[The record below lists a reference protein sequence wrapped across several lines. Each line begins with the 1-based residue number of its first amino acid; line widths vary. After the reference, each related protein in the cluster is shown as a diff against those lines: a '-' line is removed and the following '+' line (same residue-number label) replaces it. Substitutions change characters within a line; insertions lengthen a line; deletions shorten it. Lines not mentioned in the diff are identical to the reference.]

1 MSDFLWYLAT
11 PYYDANSTIMH
22 VRYIM
27 STKAA
32 AVLTEQ
38 GVMLFPPITVGHQLV
53 ERLPSLE
60 DWDQE
65 KWRAWSATFMPRC
78 DGLLIHMQD
87 GWGVSKGLSD
97 ELQYFL
103 DVRQPI
109 AYLGADFWSDQVE
122 LNRTLLRIEYAKE
135 HGYDDE

>member
-1 MSDFLWYLAT
+1 
-11 PYYDANSTIMH
+11 
-22 VRYIM
+22 
-27 STKAA
+27 
-32 AVLTEQ
+32 
-38 GVMLFPPITVGHQLV
+38 
-53 ERLPSLE
+53 
-60 DWDQE
+60 
-65 KWRAWSATFMPRC
+65 MPRC

-109 AYLGADFWSDQVE
+109 AYLGADFWSDRVE